1 MIDSTSV
8 TSSLSE
14 YSTMGW
20 LPEGGS
26 LGLAVTGAVAGRLV
40 VAGAAEAA
48 VWTSTLTTPSAP
60 AVVALDLQ
68 GR

>member
-40 VAGAAEAA
+40 VAGAA
-48 VWTSTLTTPSAP
+48 VWMSTLTTPSAP